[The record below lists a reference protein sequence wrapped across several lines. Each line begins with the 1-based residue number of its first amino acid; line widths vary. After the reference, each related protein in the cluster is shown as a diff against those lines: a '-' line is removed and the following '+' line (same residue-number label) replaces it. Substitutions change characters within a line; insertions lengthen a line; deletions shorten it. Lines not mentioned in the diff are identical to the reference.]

1 MSASLTMSMASLA
14 VSSAGRGVTVARAG
28 RAATVGKGSAAGS
41 AFFPAKASPK
51 MTMKA
56 SLAGA
61 CRAPDNPNLAPR
73 RANPA
78 GRERRG
84 PLARADRSRAPR
96 RAPARATRRS
106 PASRRSLLRRAR
118 LLRGKSDDAT
128 EPASEP
134 GRQRSFRSRILSSP
148 CADPP
153 PAPALSPVSAR
164 SLTSSPSFPPS
175 ISQVSRCP
183 ARSSPARRR
192 PRAAARWW

>member
-118 LLRGKSDDAT
+118 LLRGKSDAT

-134 GRQRSFRSRILSSP
+134 AARAPVSALFARESY
-148 CADPP
+148 
-153 PAPALSPVSAR
+153 PAPARTLLPPPHS
-164 SLTSSPSFPPS
+164 PPS
-175 ISQVSRCP
+175 
-183 ARSSPARRR
+183 
-192 PRAAARWW
+192 PRVP